1 MILNYKYLII
11 SRAFF
16 LVFHFLNRNHAP
28 RYDNQEDDKFPVMSN
43 TLAKTLIKIV
53 RYKMLKI

>member
-11 SRAFF
+11 HELFF
-16 LVFHFLNRNHAP
+16 WLFHFLNRNHAP
-28 RYDNQEDDKFPVMSN
+28 RYDNQEDDKLPVMSN

>member
-53 RYKMLKI
+53 R